1 MTGDSARDYFR
12 PHQSG
17 RPANSAQLKRPCHS
31 PHPPF
36 PRPSHVPFS
45 FFSLI
50 FFVVI
55 LFLIFYFFPPL
66 LSLSCS
72 HCLRVFL
79 QFHSHPAAAP
89 VDVLLSKGRDFRGR
103 CCRAPF
109 ISSTRSF
116 SDFVFL
122 PVVLIFIFF
131 FFPISSTIRQVD
143 DNGVLL
149 LDFPGRQLHD
159 GYYLNLAQERAFCST
174 PPSIVTHLALHRHKI
189 RPGAFAISRSI
200 TSTLGR
206 CATEALATP
215 DRRPGW
221 SSRMP

>member
-50 FFVVI
+50 FFCCDFVLDF
-55 LFLIFYFFPPL
+55 LFLSSFVVPLLFTLPACLPSIPFPPRCSPRRRSPVERPRLSWPL
-66 LSLSCS
+66 LP
-72 HCLRVFL
+72 RP
-79 QFHSHPAAAP
+79 FHLFDTLFFGLCFPA
-89 VDVLLSKGRDFRGR
+89 RRFDFY
-103 CCRAPF
+103 
-109 ISSTRSF
+109 
-116 SDFVFL
+116 
-122 PVVLIFIFF
+122 FF